1 MKAIKLFII
10 DFYNFLILKHYFLL
24 FLLLS
29 ICMSTSFILS
39 KNINY
44 LILAI
49 FFFSLTIILN
59 YKNTLTIV
67 LIFIS
72 INLIFVIYMFWFK
85 QTDLTYLN
93 NKTLISKVIDKK
105 TNYAILQ
112 YKNIK
117 FYINDFNNNFLLDQ
131 TIQISGVFNKL
142 ESNTSFYQFDF
153 FNYLNKQFIDF
164 ELTNYKVEKI
174 SNGIRSNLFITN
186 YFYTNKLASMF
197 LFETIDRS
205 TKLGEL
211 IKDLNLGFLVVISS
225 YNISFFTKFFY
236 KLNAKYKWTN
246 VITYLFYLIVFLL
259 SYLSNFSYASL
270 RIVIFFIVSL
280 YFKYFKK
287 SSLLV
292 FKRFITLLVCFAIT
306 PSFLTSSAVI
316 FVIISFMFYYDQ
328 IFKNKF
334 IDLIF
339 RSLIFTFYFIPIQ
352 IFYFYSFSIVVQSL
366 LIILRPLFSF
376 LYFSIF
382 IWVWFDHN
390 YLTNLL
396 IKLFEFIK
404 TINFNFNIGYVN
416 VGLLILVYLAILI
429 IIKYNF
435 KSILSWINLLVILL
449 LSYLVSWLIKP
460 SVFLVMLNVGNGN
473 CFVFHDKFKN
483 TTIINDCGVGKGFSK
498 NLGYEFLKY
507 FGINHVDLIIVSH
520 NHADHYN
527 GIDAIKKNIKVYET
541 ITYNNFLPFKSI
553 SNVNMYF
560 FWNNLENEND
570 KSLVY
575 LFEYRNIR
583 ILFTGDV
590 ERQAENLLVN
600 NDYFK
605 YVINLKPID
614 ILQVPHHGSNTSSTD
629 EFINLIK
636 PKYGLIS
643 GNKRTYNFPRIQ
655 TLETLYK
662 YNVKYFISQ
671 TDGNTF
677 YNFLTNSFWFE
688 K

>member
-1 MKAIKLFII
+1 MKNIKIFMI

-29 ICMSTSFILS
+29 ICMSVNFILTLS
-39 KNINY
+39 PNY

-49 FFFSLTIILN
+49 FFLSLTIILN
-59 YKNTLTIV
+59 YKNILKIL

-72 INLIFVIYMFWFK
+72 INLVFLVYMFWFK

-93 NKTLISKVIDKK
+93 NKTITSSVIDKK
-105 TNYAILQ
+105 TNYAILI

-117 FYINDFNNNFLLDQ
+117 FYINDYNNKFLLDQ
-131 TIQISGVFNKL
+131 IIEISGVFNKL

-153 FNYLNKQFIDF
+153 FNYLNKQFIIF
-164 ELTNYKVEKI
+164 EMINYKVEKI
-174 SNGIRSNLFITN
+174 SNGIRSNFFLTN

-197 LFETIDRS
+197 LFESIDKS
-205 TKLGEL
+205 TKFGEL
-211 IKDLNLGFLVVISS
+211 IKDLNLGFLIVISS
-225 YNISFFTKFFY
+225 YNIHFFTKFFY
-236 KLNAKYKWTN
+236 KLNTKFKWTAI
-246 VITYLFYLIVFLL
+246 ITYLFYLIVFLL
-259 SYLSNFSYASL
+259 SYLANFSYASL
-270 RIVIFFIVSL
+270 RIVIFFIISL
-280 YFKYFKK
+280 YFKITRKPT
-287 SSLLV
+287 SLI
-292 FKRFITLLVCFAIT
+292 FKRFLTLLICFVLT
-306 PSFLTSSAVI
+306 PSFLTSNSVI
-316 FVIISFMFYYDQ
+316 FVIISFMFYYE
-328 IFKNKF
+328 K
-334 IDLIF
+334 IF
-339 RSLIFTFYFIPIQ
+339 RNNFLDLLLRSLLFTFYFIPLQ
-352 IFYFYSFSIVVQSL
+352 IFYFYSFSVVIQSL

-382 IWVWFDHN
+382 IWIWFDHN
-390 YLTNLL
+390 FLTNIL
-396 IKLFEFIK
+396 IKIFEFIK
-404 TINFNFNIGYVN
+404 KININFNIGYVN
-416 VGLLILVYLAILI
+416 VIFLILAYLSILI

-435 KSILSWINLLVILL
+435 KSIWSWISLIFILL
-449 LSYLVSWLIKP
+449 LSYLISWLIKP

-473 CFVFHDKFKN
+473 CFIFHDKFKN

-498 NLGYEFLKY
+498 NIGYEFLKY
-507 FGINHVDLIIVSH
+507 FGINHVDLIIISH

-527 GIDAIKKNIKVYET
+527 AIDAIKKNIKVYET

-553 SNVNMYF
+553 KNVNMHF

-590 ERQAENLLVN
+590 EKEAEKLLVD

-629 EFINLIK
+629 QFISLIK

-662 YNVKYFISQ
+662 HNVKYFISQ
-671 TDGNTF
+671 INGNAF
-677 YNFLTNSFWFE
+677 YNFLTNSFWF
-688 K
+688 KK